1 MTEFQAISL
10 LPPGQTYGKG
20 NMASAAFAE
29 LRAARLEGRTPEE
42 AKGGASLSF
51 SDIVDTLNPLH
62 HVPVLSDI
70 YRRLTADAISPQA
83 RVAGGTLYG
92 GPLGG
97 IASVLSLAVTGE
109 AQHGIGDRLVA
120 GLFGGREAESTTAQ
134 IASAAP
140 APVAMAEAKPDE
152 LITASIAPERQ
163 NEAPEAAPRAANL
176 SALPALS
183 PEAFEALMG
192 SFTDAGD
199 LASLKQ
205 DPPEDAGKDNGLI
218 AAMTRAIDKYE
229 AMKPVMSGAKA
240 DGQG

>member
-1 MTEFQAISL
+1 MDSQAISL

-42 AKGGASLSF
+42 AKEAASLSF

-62 HVPVLSDI
+62 HVPILSDI
-70 YRRLTADAISPQA
+70 YRRLTGDGISPQA

-97 IASVLSLAVTGE
+97 IASVLSLAVTGD
-109 AQHGIGDRLVA
+109 AKHGIGDRLIA
-120 GLFGGREAESTTAQ
+120 GLFDDEEAESPATQ
-134 IASAAP
+134 VASATP
-140 APVAMAEAKPDE
+140 TSVPMAEAKPDE
-152 LITASIAPERQ
+152 LVTASLAA
-163 NEAPEAAPRAANL
+163 EAPEAAPHAANL

-205 DPPEDAGKDNGLI
+205 DAPEETGKDNGLV

-229 AMKPVMSGAKA
+229 AMKPVMNGAEA
-240 DGQG
+240 DIPG